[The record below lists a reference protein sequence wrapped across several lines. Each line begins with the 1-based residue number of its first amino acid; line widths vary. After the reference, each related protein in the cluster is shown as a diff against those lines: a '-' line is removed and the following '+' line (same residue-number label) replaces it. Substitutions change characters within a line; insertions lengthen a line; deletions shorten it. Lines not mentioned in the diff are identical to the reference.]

1 MPLHSQNSL
10 FVTFKMFIEY
20 ENRFDVV
27 NEHFGLILQLEEY
40 LRLWML
46 MSKERLTRKLIW

>member
-1 MPLHSQNSL
+1 MSLHSQNSL

-27 NEHFGLILQLEEY
+27 NEHFGLILQLEEC

-46 MSKERLTRKLIW
+46 MYKERLTRKLIW